1 MEQGRNFL
9 PKASGSSWTGVDQR
23 QRDRRRDGG
32 CQPHHQEAGGSLG
45 GAQETGR
52 QLSYDGGKGGQSPGD
67 VTGDVAEINDVVG
80 ANTAGSVNYEVTYD
94 SNNLDAP
101 DEFQAFENKNTV
113 GLSRSGGETEYKHFN
128 FDAPDENEV
137 FVNDIA
143 HNEAT
148 CDLWNES
155 PRARARAGIRR
166 RRLANRS
173 VAQKLRAEVYGLF
186 EVMMAC
192 TLMVGSLTREVIEDP
207 LWEAWAVLQPK
218 HHVKAREAKTDC
230 LELFAG
236 EARISGAYARR
247 KRAVL

>member
-1 MEQGRNFL
+1 M
-9 PKASGSSWTGVDQR
+9 
-23 QRDRRRDGG
+23 
-32 CQPHHQEAGGSLG
+32 
-45 GAQETGR
+45 
-52 QLSYDGGKGGQSPGD
+52 
-67 VTGDVAEINDVVG
+67 AEINDVAS
-80 ANTAGSVNYEVTYD
+80 ANTTGSANYGVKYD

-101 DEFQAFENKNTV
+101 DEFQAFENEDTV
-113 GLSRSGGETEYKHFN
+113 GLSGSGGETEYNHFN

-137 FVNDIA
+137 FVNDIKN
-143 HNEAT
+143 NEAT
-148 CDLWNES
+148 GDLWSES
-155 PRARARAGIRR
+155 PRARARAGMRR

-192 TLMVGSLTREVIEDP
+192 TLMAGSLTREIIEDP

-247 KRAVL
+247 KRAVLQPRDVRYNHDWA